1 MAGIGEAVVGIWGR
15 GRRSAGGSPA
25 FREGCPEEEAP
36 GWARERQ
43 RGGEGECV
51 LLCPPPPPHVVP
63 VSGSTLEPAGPEP
76 GPAPGQ
82 GVARSA
88 LSAGRYRPY
97 GQGRGNAAHS
107 LVSQSSPS
115 QPLGQKQR
123 KASTSS
129 MQVPPLR
136 HGWPRQSSMSAGGE
150 RELRPGA
157 ARPPPG
163 PVPRPLTLVAVGARK
178 AAVADTGEVAPGL
191 ADAMSVGA
199 AHARG
204 AHAGH
209 PGPRLEPAAID
220 HCHRDKRGQPYLC
233 RTRPPLAPPL
243 AATSLLRAQPTL
255 HPSL

>member
-1 MAGIGEAVVGIWGR
+1 MGSGGEDAGQRGVPGVQGGLPRGGGTGVGQGETEGR
-15 GRRSAGGSPA
+15 GGRV
-25 FREGCPEEEAP
+25 CAP
-36 GWARERQ
+36 
-43 RGGEGECV
+43 
-51 LLCPPPPPHVVP
+51 LPPHPPRVVP
-63 VSGSTLEPAGPEP
+63 VSGSTLELAR
-76 GPAPGQ
+76 PAPGR
-82 GVARSA
+82 GVVRGT
-88 LSAGRYRPY
+88 LGAGRHRPY
-97 GQGRGNAAHS
+97 GQGRGSAAHS

-150 RELRPGA
+150 RELWPWE

-163 PVPRPLTLVAVGARK
+163 PAPRPLTLVAVGARK

-220 HCHRDKRGQPYLC
+220 HCRRDKRGQPYLC
-233 RTRPPLAPPL
+233 GT
-243 AATSLLRAQPTL
+243 
-255 HPSL
+255 

>member
-1 MAGIGEAVVGIWGR
+1 MGQGETEGR
-15 GRRSAGGSPA
+15 GGRVCTP
-25 FREGCPEEEAP
+25 
-36 GWARERQ
+36 
-43 RGGEGECV
+43 
-51 LLCPPPPPHVVP
+51 LPPPPTTCCP
-63 VSGSTLEPAGPEP
+63 SQRLNTGAGRAGA

-88 LSAGRYRPY
+88 LSTGRYRPY
-97 GQGRGNAAHS
+97 GQGRGSAAHS